1 MRKVEIWEESILTAE
16 AAMDVMKAFGLT
28 ATPAHYEV
36 LYLGMS
42 GANPTLKEIRA
53 RKLASNPRISDAD
66 LDRLHASFLLPP
78 GLEERMTA
86 VASEMADEAKHLVRE
101 IVAGAER
108 IDDHRNRIVLNDT
121 AAAGAADEHQV
132 HAVVDALVDVSKEMG
147 HSNLELRT
155 QLQLSVLE
163 IDKLSA
169 DLTAARMQAFTDQ
182 VTGLY
187 TRKYFDAGLA
197 AASAS
202 ANTTGSPLSVLL
214 LDVDHFKKFND
225 KHGHLTGDQVLRVVA
240 QTIKKNTKGRDI
252 AARFGG
258 EEFAVILPETAGE
271 DAVKLGE
278 NIRGSIEQL
287 ELFSRSTGA
296 FLGRVT
302 VSIGAA
308 SLHRGEAP
316 ESCVE
321 RADESLYMAKRA
333 GKNRIHSSL
342 PRAEVPA

>member
-1 MRKVEIWEESILTAE
+1 
-16 AAMDVMKAFGLT
+16 
-28 ATPAHYEV
+28 
-36 LYLGMS
+36 MS
-42 GANPTLKEIRA
+42 
-53 RKLASNPRISDAD
+53 
-66 LDRLHASFLLPP
+66 
-78 GLEERMTA
+78 A
-86 VASEMADEAKHLVRE
+86 VASDMAEEAKHLVKE
-101 IVAGAER
+101 FVAGAER
-108 IDDHRNRIVLNDT
+108 IDGHRNRVVLNDT
-121 AAAGAADEHQV
+121 AAAGARDEDQV

-182 VTGLY
+182 VTRLY
-187 TRKYFDAGLA
+187 TRRYFDAALVA
-197 AASAS
+197 ACAT

-214 LDVDHFKKFND
+214 LDVDHFKNFND
-225 KHGHLTGDQVLRVVA
+225 KHGHLAGDQVLRVVA

-278 NIRGSIEQL
+278 NIRRSIEQL

-308 SLHRGEAP
+308 SPHRGEAP
-316 ESCVE
+316 ELCVQ
-321 RADESLYMAKRA
+321 RADESLYTAKRA
-333 GKNRIHSSL
+333 GRNRVHCFFPERKCRRKIANLVFIAPENEGASRHF
-342 PRAEVPA
+342 